1 LIRAGSAVRTAT
13 SHFFFS
19 RQKIK
24 YRATACLN
32 IASSTSC

>member
-19 RQKIK
+19 RQKS
-24 YRATACLN
+24 N
-32 IASSTSC
+32 IEPRHA